1 MQGNRPVRCEE
12 DRPVVAYIHM
22 DFSHNL
28 LLKYDVMII
37 LTDRRLESELT
48 RSVLRYSCAEISA
61 EGFPSPSD
69 PAWLSCQASGS
80 TDKEGYS
87 ACY

>member
-1 MQGNRPVRCEE
+1 M
-12 DRPVVAYIHM
+12 
-22 DFSHNL
+22 S
-28 LLKYDVMII
+28 I

-61 EGFPSPSD
+61 EGFPAPSD